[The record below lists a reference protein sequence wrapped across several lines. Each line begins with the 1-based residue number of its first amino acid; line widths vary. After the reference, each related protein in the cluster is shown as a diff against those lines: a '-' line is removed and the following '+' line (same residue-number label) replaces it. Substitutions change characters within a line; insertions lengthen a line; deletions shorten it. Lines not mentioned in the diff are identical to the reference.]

1 MPAGLWLAGPGLRRQ
16 DSEMKIPKSLLVDP
30 EKNSVYGAFAV
41 AVSIWAFSYSVIFGQ
56 VLILAYYAVWLPLI
70 LVDYRRFLRQLSSA
84 WLPLLFAAYVCFSV
98 FWSQAPGVTARTAVQ
113 YFSHIACAY
122 VAARTVSVR
131 TLTIGA
137 LIGIFVVLLYSLKV
151 GAYSEDVLDGTYNF
165 VGAFASKNQIGFVG
179 SLGIYFSVVF
189 LAFYRRGWLSLIL
202 TMPIVLLSAYVLL
215 VSHSA
220 TSMASIPAV
229 LALVALLA
237 MSKLLSRRYR
247 RVIFLVGAGLL
258 VVVAVVSLN
267 LGLMDF
273 VLGIFGKDST
283 LTGRTYLWEQG
294 WNAAQKSPI
303 LGVGYAAYWVQGFAE
318 AERLWNEFYITTR
331 TGFHFHN
338 TYIEALV
345 ELGFVGV
352 TMVALIMLRT
362 LYGHVSAVV
371 FGKWQADSVILIG
384 VMVLLLIRS
393 FVEVEI
399 LNPYIM
405 GSFLLYFSFFKLAR
419 LPVTRTRWS
428 QAFEQADATRGEAAW
443 PRHAGRPAAADP
455 T

>member
-1 MPAGLWLAGPGLRRQ
+1 
-16 DSEMKIPKSLLVDP
+16 MKIPKSLLIDP
-30 EKNSVYGAFAV
+30 ERNSVYGAFAV

-84 WLPLLFAAYVCFSV
+84 WLPLLFAAYVCSSV
-98 FWSQAPGVTARTAVQ
+98 FWSQAPGVTVRTAIQ

-151 GAYSEDVLDGTYNF
+151 ANYSEDVLDGTVNF

-179 SLGIYFSVVF
+179 SLGIYFCAVF
-189 LAFYRRGWLSLIL
+189 LAFYRRGRLSFIL
-202 TMPIVLLSAYVLL
+202 AVPIVLLSAYVLV

-247 RVIFLVGAGLL
+247 RVIFLIGAGLL
-258 VVVAVVSLN
+258 VVVAFVALN

-273 VLGIFGKDST
+273 VLGLFGKDST

-294 WNAAQKSPI
+294 WNAVQKSPI

-345 ELGFVGV
+345 ELGFVGAMLV
-352 TMVALIMLRT
+352 SLIMLRT
-362 LYGHVSAVV
+362 LYGHVSAVI
-371 FGKWQADSVILIG
+371 FRTWQADSVILFG

-405 GSFLLYFSFFKLAR
+405 GSFLMYFSFFKLTR
-419 LPVTRTRWS
+419 LPVTRTRRS
-428 QAFEQADATRGEAAW
+428 LALEQAEARGEAADW

-455 T
+455 S

>member
-1 MPAGLWLAGPGLRRQ
+1 
-16 DSEMKIPKSLLVDP
+16 MKIPKSLLVDP
-30 EKNSVYGAFAV
+30 EKNSVYGSFAV

-56 VLILAYYAVWLPLI
+56 VMILAYYAVWLPLI

-98 FWSQAPGVTARTAVQ
+98 FWSAAPGITARTAIQ

-122 VAARTVSVR
+122 IAARTVSVR

-137 LIGIFVVLLYSLKV
+137 LIGIFVVMLYSLRV
-151 GAYSEDVLDGTYNF
+151 GHYSEDVLDGTVNF
-165 VGAFASKNQIGFVG
+165 VGAFASKNQIGFVA
-179 SLGIYFSVVF
+179 SLGIYFCVVF
-189 LAFYRRGWLSLIL
+189 LAFYRRGWLSFTLAV
-202 TMPIVLLSAYVLL
+202 PIVLLSAYLL
-215 VSHSA
+215 VVSHSA

-247 RVIFLVGAGLL
+247 RVIFLIGAGLL
-258 VVVAVVSLN
+258 VVVAFVALN

-273 VLGIFGKDST
+273 ILGIFGKDST

-352 TMVALIMLRT
+352 AMIALIMLRT
-362 LYGHVSAVV
+362 LYGHVSAVI
-371 FGKWQADSVILIG
+371 FRTWQADSVILIG

-393 FVEVEI
+393 FVEVEV

-419 LPVTRTRWS
+419 LPATRTRWS
-428 QAFEQADATRGEAAW
+428 PAFEQADATRGEPAW
-443 PRHAGRPAAADP
+443 PRHAGRPAVADRP
-455 T
+455 

>member
-1 MPAGLWLAGPGLRRQ
+1 
-16 DSEMKIPKSLLVDP
+16 MKIPKSLLVDP
-30 EKNSVYGAFAV
+30 EKNSVYGSFAV

-56 VLILAYYAVWLPLI
+56 VMILAYYAVWLPLI

-98 FWSQAPGVTARTAVQ
+98 FWSAAPGITARTAVQ

-122 VAARTVSVR
+122 IAARTVSVR

-137 LIGIFVVLLYSLKV
+137 LIGIFVVMLYSLRV
-151 GAYSEDVLDGTYNF
+151 GHYSEDVLDGTVNF
-165 VGAFASKNQIGFVG
+165 VGAFASKNQIGFVA
-179 SLGIYFSVVF
+179 SLGIYFCVVF
-189 LAFYRRGWLSLIL
+189 LAFYRRGWLSVIL
-202 TMPIVLLSAYVLL
+202 AVPIVLLSAYLL
-215 VSHSA
+215 VVSHSA

-247 RVIFLVGAGLL
+247 RVIFLIGAGLL
-258 VVVAVVSLN
+258 VVFSFVALN

-273 VLGIFGKDST
+273 ILGIFGKDST

-352 TMVALIMLRT
+352 AMISLIMLRT
-362 LYGHVSAVV
+362 LYGHVSAVI
-371 FGKWQADSVILIG
+371 FRTWQADSVILIG

-393 FVEVEI
+393 FVEVEV

-419 LPVTRTRWS
+419 LPATRTRWS
-428 QAFEQADATRGEAAW
+428 PAFEQADATRGEPAW
-443 PRHAGRPAAADP
+443 PRHAGRPAVADRP
-455 T
+455 

>member
-1 MPAGLWLAGPGLRRQ
+1 
-16 DSEMKIPKSLLVDP
+16 MKIPKSLLVDP
-30 EKNSVYGAFAV
+30 EKNSVYGSFAV

-98 FWSQAPGVTARTAVQ
+98 FWSQAPGTTARTAIQ

-137 LIGIFVVLLYSLKV
+137 LVGIFVVMLYSLKV
-151 GAYSEDVLDGTYNF
+151 GQYSEDVLDGTYNF
-165 VGAFASKNQIGFVG
+165 VGAFASKNQIGFVA
-179 SLGIYFSVVF
+179 SLGIYFSIVF
-189 LAFYRRGWLSLIL
+189 LAFLRRGRLSFIL
-202 TMPIVLLSAYVLL
+202 TVPIVLLSAYLL
-215 VSHSA
+215 VVSHSA

-258 VVVAVVSLN
+258 VVVAFVALN

-294 WNAAQKSPI
+294 WDTVQRSPI

-345 ELGFVGV
+345 ELGFVGA
-352 TMVALIMLRT
+352 TMIAFIMLRT
-362 LYGHVSAVV
+362 LYGHVSAVI
-371 FGKWQADSVILIG
+371 FRAWQAESVVLIG

-419 LPVTRTRWS
+419 LPVTRARRAP
-428 QAFEQADATRGEAAW
+428 AFQPADAAGTAAAW
-443 PRHAGRPAAADP
+443 PQHGRAAAADQS
-455 T
+455 

>member
-1 MPAGLWLAGPGLRRQ
+1 
-16 DSEMKIPKSLLVDP
+16 MKIPKSLLVDP
-30 EKNSVYGAFAV
+30 EKNSVYGSFAV

-56 VLILAYYAVWLPLI
+56 PVILAYYAVWLPLI

-98 FWSQAPGVTARTAVQ
+98 FWSQAPGITARTAVQ
-113 YFSHIACAY
+113 YLSHIVCAY

-131 TLTIGA
+131 TLTIGT
-137 LIGIFVVLLYSLKV
+137 LVGIFFVLLYSLKV
-151 GAYSEDVLDGTYNF
+151 GGHSADVLDGTYNF

-189 LAFYRRGWLSLIL
+189 LAFLRRGRLSFILIV
-202 TMPIVLLSAYVLL
+202 PVVLLSAYVLL
-215 VSHSA
+215 ASHSA
-220 TSMASIPAV
+220 TSMASTPAV

-247 RVIFLVGAGLL
+247 GVIFVVGAGMI
-258 VVVAVVSLN
+258 VAVTFVALN

-273 VLGIFGKDST
+273 VLGMFGKDST
-283 LTGRTYLWEQG
+283 LTGRTYLWQQG
-294 WNAAQKSPI
+294 WNAAMRSPI

-318 AERLWNEFYITTR
+318 AERLWNEFYISTR

-338 TYIEALV
+338 TYVEVLV
-345 ELGFVGV
+345 ELGFTGAVLIS
-352 TMVALIMLRT
+352 LIMLRT
-362 LYGHVSAVV
+362 LFGHIAAVV
-371 FGKWQADSVILIG
+371 FRTWQAESVVLIG

-405 GSFLLYFSFFKLAR
+405 GSFLMYFSFFKLAR
-419 LPVTRTRWS
+419 LPVARTRRS
-428 QAFEQADATRGEAAW
+428 PAFEPADAKAGEAAW
-443 PRHAGRPAAADP
+443 PHRPAAAE
-455 T
+455 

>member
-1 MPAGLWLAGPGLRRQ
+1 
-16 DSEMKIPKSLLVDP
+16 MKIPKFLLVDP
-30 EKNSVYGAFAV
+30 ERNSVYGAFAV

-70 LVDYRRFLRQLSSA
+70 LVDYRRFLRHLASA
-84 WLPLLFAAYVCFSV
+84 WLPLLFVTYICFSV
-98 FWSQAPGVTARTAVQ
+98 SWSQAPGTTARTAVQ
-113 YFSHIACAY
+113 YLSHILCAY

-137 LIGIFVVLLYSLKV
+137 LVGIFVVMLYSLKV

-165 VGAFASKNQIGFVG
+165 VGAFASKNQIGFVA

-189 LAFYRRGWLSLIL
+189 LAFLRRGRLSFML
-202 TMPIVLLSAYVLL
+202 TVPVVLLSAYLL
-215 VSHSA
+215 AISHSA

-247 RVIFLVGAGLL
+247 RVIFLVGAGLI
-258 VVVAVVSLN
+258 VVVAFVALN

-273 VLGIFGKDST
+273 VLGLFGKDST

-294 WNAAQKSPI
+294 WNAAMRSPI

-338 TYIEALV
+338 TYVEALV
-345 ELGFVGV
+345 ELGFTGAVLIS
-352 TMVALIMLRT
+352 LIMLRT
-362 LYGHVSAVV
+362 LFGHISAVI
-371 FGKWQADSVILIG
+371 FRTWQAESVVLIG

-405 GSFLLYFSFFKLAR
+405 GSFLMYFSYFKLAR
-419 LPVTRTRWS
+419 LPVTRPRWVPS
-428 QAFEQADATRGEAAW
+428 LDTPDAAKGGEAAW
-443 PRHAGRPAAADP
+443 PRHPAAAE
-455 T
+455 

>member
-1 MPAGLWLAGPGLRRQ
+1 
-16 DSEMKIPKSLLVDP
+16 MKIPKSLLVDP
-30 EKNSVYGAFAV
+30 ERNSVYGSFAV
-41 AVSIWAFSYSVIFGQ
+41 AVSVWAFSYSVIFGQ

-70 LVDYRRFLRQLSSA
+70 MVDYRRFLRHLSSA
-84 WLPLLFAAYVCFSV
+84 WLPLSFAAYVCFSV
-98 FWSQAPGVTARTAVQ
+98 FWSDAPGITARTAVQ

-122 VAARTVSVR
+122 VAARAVSVR

-137 LIGIFVVLLYSLKV
+137 LVGIFVVLLYSLKV

-165 VGAFASKNQIGFVG
+165 VGAFASKNQIGFVA

-189 LAFYRRGWLSLIL
+189 IAFLRHGRLSLFL
-202 TMPIVLLSAYVLL
+202 TVPVVLLSAYLL
-215 VSHSA
+215 VISHSA
-220 TSMASIPAV
+220 TSMASTPAV
-229 LALVALLA
+229 LALVMLLA
-237 MSKLLSRRYR
+237 MSKVLSRRYR
-247 RVIFLVGAGLL
+247 RVIFLIGTGML
-258 VVVAVVSLN
+258 VVTILVALN

-273 VLGIFGKDST
+273 VLGLFGKDST

-294 WNAAQKSPI
+294 WNAAQRAPM

-345 ELGFVGV
+345 ELGFVGATLV
-352 TMVALIMLRT
+352 SLVILRT
-362 LYGHVSAVV
+362 LYGHVSTVA
-371 FGKWQADSVILIG
+371 FGTWRADSVVLAG

-405 GSFLLYFSFFKLAR
+405 GSFLMYFSFFKLAR
-419 LPVTRTRWS
+419 LPVARPRRSAARIEEANAARGWS
-428 QAFEQADATRGEAAW
+428 GPEPGTDAAR
-443 PRHAGRPAAADP
+443 
-455 T
+455 